1 MLIYINIGVYVR
13 FPSLAAASGVRPAV
27 GASPLRN
34 GLFIAP
40 VPT

>member
-1 MLIYINIGVYVR
+1 MLIYINIGVYWR
-13 FPSLAAASGVRPAV
+13 FASLDALGGVRPFV